1 MPILQWSHLFSAL
14 MGSTLWPRRK
24 LMTVAKQQ
32 HARECEQEHQ
42 SENVLMEE
50 LGRLLGEFKASARYN
65 PPPSPPLPPRCS
77 LL

>member
-1 MPILQWSHLFSAL
+1 
-14 MGSTLWPRRK
+14 
-24 LMTVAKQQ
+24 MTVAKQQ